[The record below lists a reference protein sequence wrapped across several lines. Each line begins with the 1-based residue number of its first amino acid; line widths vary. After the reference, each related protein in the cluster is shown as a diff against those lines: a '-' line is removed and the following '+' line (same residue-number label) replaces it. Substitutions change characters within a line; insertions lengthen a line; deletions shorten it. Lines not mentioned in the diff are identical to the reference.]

1 MYFSFANAFSPGKF
15 PQIRQMLSSVG
26 HAKSCNCFSKIYK
39 VQIEFFTNIRMTRN
53 SEKKNKQILKNNAA
67 RNDPGN
73 NTKKIL
79 NLILENSMPKAI
91 ISSSR
96 VSLLRFPAVV
106 IQSYFHSHALYSH
119 YCVCLHNFSRAN
131 QNVLVSYMSH
141 KFRTKII
148 AQLNFLQRL
157 QIANQKGYSNFDTW
171 RAHHDFY
178 HNNIWFLRACVIQ
191 MSCK

>member
-1 MYFSFANAFSPGKF
+1 MPSPQVNFHKYDKCCQVWVTQSHAIAFLKSIKYKSNFS
-15 PQIRQMLSSVG
+15 QIFEWQ
-26 HAKSCNCFSKIYK
+26 
-39 VQIEFFTNIRMTRN
+39 E
-53 SEKKNKQILKNNAA
+53 ILKRKTSKSYDKTAA

-119 YCVCLHNFSRAN
+119 YCICLHNFSRAN

-148 AQLNFLQRL
+148 AELNFLQRL